1 MIAYNVFCGSWNEFS
16 CLQSSV
22 AINQCQCRPREL
34 CWFTPGKAAFA
45 GVPWISWA
53 FAVTAGV
60 CPGPD
65 CVPSPERKIHLLFPL
80 GSSPMCFPAAP
91 TLLTNN
97 ISSFK
102 QRAYASGDPGTNTSL
117 LLFII
122 ILLSCLSS
130 SFTAQANGFA
140 FGMVKLDGSA
150 DKWWHQSCAPWRNSR
165 VRQRKGSS
173 VRNSRLCWQDH
184 TSEEPGFAGW
194 ALCSGCNLF
203 KERKARSVCESIWR
217 KNVNPCQGA
226 RIWMTL
232 AAVRIYCSHST
243 GNRNKELCSLQC
255 QGKKVCVQYIGEMS
269 RNSSP

>member
-1 MIAYNVFCGSWNEFS
+1 MIAFSVFCGSWNEFS

-60 CPGPD
+60 CPGQD
-65 CVPSPERKIHLLFPL
+65 CVPSPERKRHLLFPL
-80 GSSPMCFPAAP
+80 GFSPMCFPAAP

-102 QRAYASGDPGTNTSL
+102 HSKAKQRAYASGDPGSNTSL

-122 ILLSCLSS
+122 ILLPCSSS

-140 FGMVKLDGSA
+140 FGMVKLVRST
-150 DKWWHQSCAPWRNSR
+150 DKWWHQSCAPWRKQQSKAE
-165 VRQRKGSS
+165 KGEFCQKLKALQAGPHLWGAWLCWLSS
-173 VRNSRLCWQDH
+173 VQW
-184 TSEEPGFAGW
+184 
-194 ALCSGCNLF
+194 
-203 KERKARSVCESIWR
+203 
-217 KNVNPCQGA
+217 
-226 RIWMTL
+226 
-232 AAVRIYCSHST
+232 
-243 GNRNKELCSLQC
+243 
-255 QGKKVCVQYIGEMS
+255 VQ
-269 RNSSP
+269 PV